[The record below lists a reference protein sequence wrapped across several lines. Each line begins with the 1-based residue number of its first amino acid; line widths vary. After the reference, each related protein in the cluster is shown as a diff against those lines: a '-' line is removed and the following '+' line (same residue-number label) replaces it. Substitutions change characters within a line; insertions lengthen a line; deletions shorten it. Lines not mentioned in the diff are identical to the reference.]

1 MVTAKLT
8 FKRQAALYLFQNHSL
23 YHTVI
28 LQIHYVSTKRYLQTG
43 YKNEETDWDLN
54 NLHIFL
60 YKEIDNKGW
69 WVALGIK
76 VVKLQLYKI

>member
-43 YKNEETDWDLN
+43 YKNEETD
-54 NLHIFL
+54 
-60 YKEIDNKGW
+60 
-69 WVALGIK
+69 
-76 VVKLQLYKI
+76 